1 MRGCCCWGAD
11 WLDSI
16 WEYSSA
22 VLYGS
27 ALMSAS
33 QSLVTGLLEV
43 VLSWAV
49 VSTATWEA
57 QYFEPPYNPLHH
69 HHHQSS
75 EGLLFYATLHFASY
89 MPSKGWLNLESA
101 GNLVPENQFF
111 EGDSAFKFL
120 GLTRTQRL
128 YGFIGWWVV
137 DSLHVF
143 WMLDGYNAS
152 FCRRILVLCTAASLS
167 DSH

>member
-1 MRGCCCWGAD
+1 VFSFCN
-11 WLDSI
+11 
-16 WEYSSA
+16 
-22 VLYGS
+22 
-27 ALMSAS
+27 
-33 QSLVTGLLEV
+33 TGQVIV

-75 EGLLFYATLHFASY
+75 EGLLFYATLHFASD

-137 DSLHVF
+137 DPLHVF